1 MDSRLLPRIG
11 VIGTGAIAE
20 ALLIGMIEHS
30 HCSGPIRVSIRN
42 EQRSSRLADRFE
54 NVVIDRS
61 NQSIVDQADMIIFAV
76 LPDQAAAVLNDLT
89 FRNDQTLINLVAGFP
104 VAELRKIVNP
114 LSRVHRLIP
123 LPPVEFGLGP
133 LPLFPPCED
142 IANLFSG
149 CGKVIQVE
157 DESAF
162 TGFAAAS
169 GLMATHH
176 RLTAT
181 VAKWVASR
189 GVSAEN
195 AAAYTSHM
203 FHALTHL
210 ESTASADDLQGLTRE
225 CVTKGGLNEL
235 ALDQLEELQWF
246 DQVVER
252 LDRIEER
259 LEKIL
264 ETANPDS

>member
-1 MDSRLLPRIG
+1 
-11 VIGTGAIAE
+11 
-20 ALLIGMIEHS
+20 
-30 HCSGPIRVSIRN
+30 
-42 EQRSSRLADRFE
+42 
-54 NVVIDRS
+54 
-61 NQSIVDQADMIIFAV
+61 
-76 LPDQAAAVLNDLT
+76 
-89 FRNDQTLINLVAGFP
+89 
-104 VAELRKIVNP
+104 
-114 LSRVHRLIP
+114 
-123 LPPVEFGLGP
+123 
-133 LPLFPPCED
+133 
-142 IANLFSG
+142 
-149 CGKVIQVE
+149 
-157 DESAF
+157 
-162 TGFAAAS
+162 
-169 GLMATHH
+169 MATHH

-195 AAAYTSHM
+195 AATYTSHM